1 MLVVDSCVLIH
12 LSRIGKLDLLRKA
25 DECCTTDNIYRE
37 TVTEGQR
44 GRSQIAEAF
53 ERWLVKKN
61 VDIDIAS
68 QIAKKEGIEVADAT
82 LILLV
87 EQSKGT
93 LLTNDKAL
101 INLARS
107 RGIEYLW
114 LTSLLFKLCKERK
127 ISKKEALKI
136 LYELVQSRLSIEAR
150 IYALLERKLKST
162 EK

>member
-1 MLVVDSCVLIH
+1 MLVIDSCVLIH

-25 DECCTTDNIYRE
+25 DECCTTDNVYRE
-37 TVTEGQR
+37 TVIEGQR
-44 GRSQIAEAF
+44 GKAKIAEAF
-53 ERWLVKKN
+53 DRWLVKKN
-61 VDIDIAS
+61 VDTDTAS

-82 LILLV
+82 LILLA
-87 EQSKGT
+87 EQSNGI

-107 RGIEYLW
+107 RNIEYLW

-136 LYELVQSRLSIEAR
+136 LYELVQSGLSIEAR
-150 IYALLERKLKST
+150 IYALLERKLK
-162 EK
+162 EG